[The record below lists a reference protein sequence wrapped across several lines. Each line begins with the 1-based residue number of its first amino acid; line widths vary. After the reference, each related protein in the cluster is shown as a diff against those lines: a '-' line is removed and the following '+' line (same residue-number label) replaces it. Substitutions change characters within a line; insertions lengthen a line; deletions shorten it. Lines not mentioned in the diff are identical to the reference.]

1 MGIPF
6 IGDIFD
12 TIGDLV
18 GKAIPDADKKN
29 EIKYKIEE
37 LKDQAEARIHAENM
51 GQIEINKTEANH
63 ASVFVAG
70 WRPALGWVCAA
81 GAGAAYVLIPLFGAV
96 QAWWGGS
103 PIPVYDVSNLM
114 TLVAAL
120 LGLGGLRSFEVA
132 KGVARGSRKD
142 YAAMQPGAVAY
153 EPTKPAAEI
162 ESQYAIKPIAAK
174 APDVSTNRKILWGS
188 RVSPEFK
195 AGVLWIEQQI
205 GLNADFLMCCMAFE
219 TGQTFDPA
227 KKNAAGSSG
236 TGLIQF
242 MAYTAKNLGTTVE
255 ALARMSAVQQL
266 GYVYKYF
273 HGFGSDFAHW
283 TLEDVYMAI
292 LYPAAIGKP
301 LNWHM
306 PWPKG
311 KITYKQNR
319 GLDRNRDGIITK
331 SEAASGVQRM
341 AEEGKKYLG

>member
-1 MGIPF
+1 MGIP
-6 IGDIFD
+6 ILGDIFD
-12 TIGDLV
+12 TIGDIV

-37 LKDQAEARIHAENM
+37 LKDQADARVHAERM
-51 GQIEINKTEANH
+51 GQIEINKAEASH
-63 ASVFVAG
+63 ASIFVAG

-81 GAGAAYVLIPLFGAV
+81 GAGAAYVMIPLFGAV
-96 QAWWGGS
+96 QAWWAGT

-132 KGVARGSRKD
+132 KGVARGSLKD
-142 YAAMQPGAVAY
+142 YVAMQPGGEDAAAQPVL
-153 EPTKPAAEI
+153 EPEFTIQPLT
-162 ESQYAIKPIAAK
+162 AK
-174 APDVSTNRKILWGS
+174 APDITTTRKLLWGS
-188 RVSPEFK
+188 KVSPQFK

-205 GLNADFLMCCMAFE
+205 GLNADFLMCCIAFE

-242 MAYTAKNLGTTVE
+242 MGYTAKNMGTSVE
-255 ALARMSAVQQL
+255 ALARMTDVQQL

-273 HGFGSDFAHW
+273 RAFGDDFKHW

-301 LNWHM
+301 LGWHM

-311 KITYKQNR
+311 KLAYKQNR
-319 GLDRNRDGIITK
+319 GLDRNKDGVITK

-341 AEEGKKYLG
+341 AELGKQYIG